1 MTLALVFTLMFLAL
15 LGYGLQRNARRQT
28 GPKPPLAGS
37 TDVPD
42 RDLQRIRAELAAVN
56 GRGESGEHRRSRDLR
71 SDAGVLV
78 SRGTR
83 PSPARGAHR
92 SPTPA
97 GH

>member
-42 RDLQRIRAELAAVN
+42 RDLQRIRAELAAVS
-56 GRGESGEHRRSRDLR
+56 GRGDSGDHRRSRDLR
-71 SDAGVLV
+71 SDAVLV
-78 SRGTR
+78 SRGAR

-92 SPTPA
+92 SPRPV